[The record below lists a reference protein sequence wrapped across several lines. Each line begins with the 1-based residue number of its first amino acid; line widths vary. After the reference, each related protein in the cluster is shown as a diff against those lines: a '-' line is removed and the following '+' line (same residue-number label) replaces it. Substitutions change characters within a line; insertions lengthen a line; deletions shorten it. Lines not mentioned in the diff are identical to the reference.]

1 MRLKVTNVL
10 TVYMLVENLSS
21 KAGTSGKQLVR
32 RHTVDR
38 GLQTWIG

>member
-21 KAGTSGKQLVR
+21 KAGTIGQTVGKKAHSR
-32 RHTVDR
+32 
-38 GLQTWIG
+38 